1 MASYKGGDGMKVNI
15 EDFKHALDIIGD
27 TGGAE
32 AAIVAQLALD
42 LAVTARFH
50 RTSPMKPEQ
59 VQRLLRERIT
69 RHRAAQCT
77 ISNTIH

>member
-1 MASYKGGDGMKVNI
+1 MKVDI

-27 TGGAE
+27 MGGTE

-50 RTSPMKPEQ
+50 RTSNPIGPEQ
-59 VQRLLRERIT
+59 VQRLLRERIAQ
-69 RHRAAQCT
+69 HYAAQCT
-77 ISNTIH
+77 VSRTIH